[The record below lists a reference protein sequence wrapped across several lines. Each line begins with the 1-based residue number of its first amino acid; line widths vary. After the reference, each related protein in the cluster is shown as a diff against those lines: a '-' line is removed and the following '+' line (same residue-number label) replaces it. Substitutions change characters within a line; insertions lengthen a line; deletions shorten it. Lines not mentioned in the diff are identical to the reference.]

1 MASQLKLVA
10 QANIFKTF
18 NLLQM
23 IELIIALALLL
34 CPNPFHT
41 AEDHG
46 SCNKLHIGTI
56 STTDDTGGET
66 GGNPKP
72 PPPPT
77 PPGG

>member
-1 MASQLKLVA
+1 
-10 QANIFKTF
+10 
-18 NLLQM
+18 M
-23 IELIIALALLL
+23 IELIIWLGLML

-41 AEDHG
+41 ADDHG
-46 SCNKLHIGTI
+46 NCNKLHMGSF
-56 STTDDTGGET
+56 STTEEDTAGET